1 MKALTK
7 RKPHKYGSI
16 KECGITELEKA
27 EYRQNGTIRIKDNAL
42 SFGELYRLSNH
53 KDISY
58 YDFAERENRNW
69 LNDLID
75 WEY

>member
-42 SFGELYRLSNH
+42 SYGEL
-53 KDISY
+53 ISLK
-58 YDFAERENRNW
+58 EKIETG
-69 LNDLID
+69 
-75 WEY
+75 